1 VLKVDPQTANLLIAG
16 ALLLGA
22 PFFVVFGRLSD
33 RIGRKKIVLL
43 GGLLAACTYFP
54 IFKGITHFANPAI
67 EEAARNAP
75 VTVVADPQGCSVQFD
90 LVGKK
95 KFLNSCDIAK
105 AALAKAGVPY
115 SIEPAAPGGTTVVRV
130 GGTAASSALVPSFDG
145 NRLTAVEFKASAAA
159 FAKSLD
165 GALHNAGYPS
175 KADPARINYPMVVLL
190 LWLLVLYVT
199 LGYAPLAAWLVE
211 LFPPRIR
218 YTSMSV
224 PYHVGVGWIGG
235 FLPTVAFAIVA
246 ITGDIYSG
254 LWYPVGI
261 AALSALVGALF
272 LPETLERRSRA
283 AST

>member
-1 VLKVDPQTANLLIAG
+1 
-16 ALLLGA
+16 
-22 PFFVVFGRLSD
+22 
-33 RIGRKKIVLL
+33 VLL
-43 GGLLAACTYFP
+43 GGILAACTYFP

-67 EEAARNAP
+67 EEAARSAP
-75 VTVVADPQGCSVQFD
+75 VTVVADPDGCSVQFD
-90 LVGKK
+90 LLGKK

-105 AALAKAGVPY
+105 SALAKAGVPY
-115 SIEPAAPGGTTVVRV
+115 SIEPAAPGAAAAVVRV
-130 GGTAASSALVPSFDG
+130 GATAASSALVPSFDG
-145 NRLTAVEFKASAAA
+145 NRLTPAEFKAAAAA
-159 FAKSLD
+159 FAKTLD
-165 GALHNAGYPS
+165 GALRSAGYPS
-175 KADPARINYPMVVLL
+175 KADPARINYPMLLLL

-199 LGYAPLAAWLVE
+199 VGYAPLAAWLVE

-261 AALSALVGALF
+261 AALSAIIGALF